1 MASHNPD
8 IYLLYEYMD
17 KISFTL
23 RLQYQLDEPVDPAL
37 LNEAAQEAIV
47 RFPYY
52 RVQVGLDAGQNYTLE
67 PNERPLA
74 VLPEE
79 DRRRVLGSDEVN
91 GHLFFISYRGNS
103 IWFNGS
109 HSFSGS
115 YGLLFWIKATLY
127 LYMTRKY
134 GAIEAPK
141 DLKLPGT
148 PVDDREIFFPDVDS
162 VSRDEPLM
170 RYEGGDSNYAIGR
183 MLKFLFNPFAK
194 DNYYYEIEIPAK
206 EFMDYAVSIDGSPNT
221 VLTAMMFKAMT
232 RWLKE
237 KKGTF
242 VSGRT
247 AADYRKDI
255 GAEGSYRD
263 FVRLIHTKYEWSM
276 RDESIQQLN
285 LRARGAMIKQNQ
297 PELGCER
304 FLKLMEVRKSIDE
317 LPTLKEKKKY
327 ALANSTFRSD
337 PRDVYSISY
346 VGRVDYGGLADHIRG
361 IYTITDG
368 DLMLEVN
375 ATEDTFYITYQ
386 LINKDRKPL
395 DRFLEVLGEEGIPYR
410 VSERKVRYLP
420 KIQLPEPR

>member
-1 MASHNPD
+1 
-8 IYLLYEYMD
+8 
-17 KISFTL
+17 
-23 RLQYQLDEPVDPAL
+23 
-37 LNEAAQEAIV
+37 
-47 RFPYY
+47 
-52 RVQVGLDAGQNYTLE
+52 
-67 PNERPLA
+67 
-74 VLPEE
+74 
-79 DRRRVLGSDEVN
+79 
-91 GHLFFISYRGNS
+91 
-103 IWFNGS
+103 
-109 HSFSGS
+109 
-115 YGLLFWIKATLY
+115 
-127 LYMTRKY
+127 
-134 GAIEAPK
+134 
-141 DLKLPGT
+141 
-148 PVDDREIFFPDVDS
+148 
-162 VSRDEPLM
+162 
-170 RYEGGDSNYAIGR
+170 
-183 MLKFLFNPFAK
+183 
-194 DNYYYEIEIPAK
+194 
-206 EFMDYAVSIDGSPNT
+206 
-221 VLTAMMFKAMT
+221 
-232 RWLKE
+232 
-237 KKGTF
+237 
-242 VSGRT
+242 
-247 AADYRKDI
+247 
-255 GAEGSYRD
+255 
-263 FVRLIHTKYEWSM
+263 M
-276 RDESIQQLN
+276 RDETIQQLN

>member
-1 MASHNPD
+1 
-8 IYLLYEYMD
+8 
-17 KISFTL
+17 
-23 RLQYQLDEPVDPAL
+23 
-37 LNEAAQEAIV
+37 
-47 RFPYY
+47 
-52 RVQVGLDAGQNYTLE
+52 
-67 PNERPLA
+67 
-74 VLPEE
+74 
-79 DRRRVLGSDEVN
+79 
-91 GHLFFISYRGNS
+91 
-103 IWFNGS
+103 
-109 HSFSGS
+109 
-115 YGLLFWIKATLY
+115 
-127 LYMTRKY
+127 
-134 GAIEAPK
+134 
-141 DLKLPGT
+141 
-148 PVDDREIFFPDVDS
+148 
-162 VSRDEPLM
+162 
-170 RYEGGDSNYAIGR
+170 